1 MVMVRD
7 GGYASGLDQLS
18 LDPVVERWLSA
29 RLSAPRRSDLERL
42 NHVISINALEVGRH
56 VDRDAPPRLIAHD
69 LDGNRIDRVQL
80 APTHAALLEQLRPMV
95 ALATTSPDGLLAAL
109 AAGYLLADPG
119 LYCALTLTTQVALAL
134 ADLAPHHG
142 AAARLR
148 EGPWFGATWFTETHA
163 GSDLGSLRAHATQ
176 TPNGEWRIGVAEKF
190 FASNAGLADVALV
203 AAHVGEVR
211 GVRSLGLFLVR
222 REQPDGS
229 LGFSVRRLKDKLAT
243 RAVPTGE
250 VDFESAPAEL
260 LAAPPDGIH
269 RILESLT
276 IARVAN
282 TMSAAGV
289 ARIALAEATIRGQ
302 RRVAFGR
309 PLLAH
314 ALFADE
320 LSRLRASQLATSL
333 LALELAEEAQNAAGS
348 HHGDPD
354 YQILRARSH
363 VAKVRTAEQAAF
375 VTQRAMEAFGG
386 LGFVEDAPI
395 ARWHR
400 EALVLPIWEGTPHVH
415 ALDAAE
421 VLADRA
427 VRDGLVERVTAAL
440 GGSVGRRLGD
450 AVRRT
455 AAELA
460 EAPSNARSLLSHLG
474 ALSEAASVARLDL
487 PGIDAEPL
495 ATWLLD
501 RALEGEPSA
510 PPPLGDIPSLKLD
523 AID

>member
-1 MVMVRD
+1 MVMPRE
-7 GGYASGLDQLS
+7 GGYASGLDQLA
-18 LDPVVERWLSA
+18 LDPVVERWLAA
-29 RLSAPRRSDLERL
+29 RLSAARRSELEHL
-42 NHVISINALEVGRH
+42 NRTISADALEVARH
-56 VDRDAPPRLIAHD
+56 VDRDAPPRLVAHD
-69 LDGNRIDRVQL
+69 LDGNRIDRAQL
-80 APTHAALLEQLRPMV
+80 APTHVALLERLRPMV
-95 ALATTSPDGLLAAL
+95 ALATTEPDGLLAAL

-119 LYCALTLTTQVALAL
+119 LYCTITLTTQVSLAL
-134 ADLAPHHG
+134 ADLAPHHS
-142 AAARLR
+142 ATARLR

-163 GSDLGSLRAHATQ
+163 GSDLGSLRARATQ
-176 TPNGEWRIGVAEKF
+176 TPNGEWRIGTAEKF

-229 LGFSVRRLKDKLAT
+229 LAFSVRRLKDKLAT

-250 VDFESAPAEL
+250 VDLADAPAEL

-282 TMSAAGV
+282 AMSAAGI

-320 LSRLRASQLATSL
+320 LARLRASQLATSL
-333 LALELAEEAQNAAGS
+333 LAFELAEETQSSLGS
-348 HHGDPD
+348 HHGDRA

-421 VLADRA
+421 VLADRV
-427 VRDGLVERVTAAL
+427 VRDGFVERITAAL
-440 GGSVGRRLGD
+440 DGSVGKRLGD

-460 EAPSNARSLLSHLG
+460 EAPTNARHLLTHLG
-474 ALSEAASVARLDL
+474 ALSEAAAVARLDL
-487 PGIDAEPL
+487 PGIDQEPL
-495 ATWLLD
+495 AAWLCD
-501 RALEGEPSA
+501 RALEGEPSS
-510 PPPLGDIPSLKLD
+510 PPPLGDIPPLKLD